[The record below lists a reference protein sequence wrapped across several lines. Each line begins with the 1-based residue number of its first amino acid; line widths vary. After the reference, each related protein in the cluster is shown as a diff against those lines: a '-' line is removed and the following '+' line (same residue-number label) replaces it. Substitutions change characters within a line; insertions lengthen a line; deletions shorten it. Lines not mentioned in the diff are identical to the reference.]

1 MILKYDTKM
10 KTDLEMCSKNRN
22 RKIVEV
28 FVIAKCGTFVYLS
41 GVLRVSNVGQFA
53 CSLYN
58 TRISRNALGVL
69 KDSSK

>member
-41 GVLRVSNVGQFA
+41 GVFRVSNVGQFA
-53 CSLYN
+53 
-58 TRISRNALGVL
+58 
-69 KDSSK
+69 